1 MLYQVNYQELK
12 SLVLQY
18 PYPPNLRTLLV
29 LKNLLDN
36 HKDFEHN
43 LTLASVY
50 SIDRKKLSE
59 LIKLH
64 NRLRGEQE
72 NYALGEDFLEL
83 KDLSAIED
91 IVMPNPVVA
100 EEPLAKEQVSAEGNL
115 SKIENHS
122 TDDFQLEAVSDEKQ
136 DLDFL
141 ENLPSDFVIP
151 VDGNMFSDT
160 VLLNEVEDSENSPDE
175 VEEPEASEPATLI
188 ENLSEEGEPG
198 PQDVALDIASPFCDS
213 VADVAAI
220 VAVIEDMAAIAGE
233 ISGDNVEHSLQSP
246 SSIQIQKKSVPLEI
260 TNDEEALQPI
270 PKSSFNSWLQ
280 QFRPPEVQSLSIH
293 IPEKSVNEEV
303 EEVGEEQLPPIM
315 DEARAV
321 AARSIAED
329 FGVASETLAALL
341 EAQGLYD
348 KAISMYER
356 LCLQYPEKSS
366 FFAAKIKELKN
377 K

>member
-18 PYPPNLRTLLV
+18 PYAPNLRTLLV

-115 SKIENHS
+115 SKSRTIVRMIFS
-122 TDDFQLEAVSDEKQ
+122 LKPFQTKSKTSIFWKISQV
-136 DLDFL
+136 
-141 ENLPSDFVIP
+141 
-151 VDGNMFSDT
+151 
-160 VLLNEVEDSENSPDE
+160 
-175 VEEPEASEPATLI
+175 TL
-188 ENLSEEGEPG
+188 
-198 PQDVALDIASPFCDS
+198 
-213 VADVAAI
+213 
-220 VAVIEDMAAIAGE
+220 
-233 ISGDNVEHSLQSP
+233 
-246 SSIQIQKKSVPLEI
+246 
-260 TNDEEALQPI
+260 
-270 PKSSFNSWLQ
+270 
-280 QFRPPEVQSLSIH
+280 
-293 IPEKSVNEEV
+293 
-303 EEVGEEQLPPIM
+303 
-315 DEARAV
+315 
-321 AARSIAED
+321 
-329 FGVASETLAALL
+329 
-341 EAQGLYD
+341 
-348 KAISMYER
+348 
-356 LCLQYPEKSS
+356 
-366 FFAAKIKELKN
+366 
-377 K
+377 